1 MKGRLM
7 MSNMRYRKPSVS
19 SLLGITRLKKRVKKA
34 LGINKVLAPFR
45 AVSNYQRRMLR
56 RAGYYRPELKMM
68 RAVKRGQAPGP
79 IGPLQVGEG
88 EHEAGGKGLDSSALL
103 MAAMLT
109 KGEDKAAG
117 HKKGGNGPNLAEA
130 MLLASAMKGTD
141 EAHAPHARH
150 AADAPASKERPA
162 HAAHSA
168 AHPRARSAKGKHHA
182 EQPAP
187 KTHRGLRLFGLVL
200 VALGVAAAIV
210 AVWYYW
216 II

>member
-1 MKGRLM
+1 

-45 AVSNYQRRMLR
+45 AVNNYQRRMLR
-56 RAGYYRPELKMM
+56 RAGYYNPELKMM

-79 IGPLQVGEG
+79 IGPLQVGDGDHEG
-88 EHEAGGKGLDSSALL
+88 GGKGLDSSALL

-109 KGEDKAAG
+109 QGENKEAG
-117 HKKGGNGPNLAEA
+117 TSHKKGGNGPNLAEA
-130 MLLASAMKGTD
+130 MLLASAMKGT
-141 EAHAPHARH
+141 ESAHAPHAKH
-150 AADAPASKERPA
+150 AAAAPAPKAKPA
-162 HAAHSA
+162 PHA
-168 AHPRARSAKGKHHA
+168 AHPRARSARGKRSA
-182 EQPAP
+182 EQPAS

-200 VALGVAAAIV
+200 VALCVAAAIV

-216 II
+216 IV